1 MMIYIFIQ
9 EKKKKKDTIFD
20 TEPGFSIVPETP
32 AWHC

>member
-9 EKKKKKDTIFD
+9 EKKKKDTIFD